1 MAEFGFGPAS
11 RDEKLVF
18 GAQRRGYPGK
28 FVQKQVAD
36 DWIACIMVQGVLRI
50 VCLLSDDELKYYPTL
65 SDGLLGLYAGAFG
78 KDNVLWAP
86 TADRQLPT
94 GEAVRHILYF
104 LYEETLK
111 GEKVVVHC
119 SAGLGRTGLVPAAW
133 LVYHHNL
140 TERKAVRTVEEQNRS
155 PREAVLYGSAKEEEL
170 MKVLAVARELGKP
183 TNKFQDPNKF

>member
-18 GAQRRGYPGK
+18 GVQRPGYPGK
-28 FVQKQVAD
+28 FVQKQVAE
-36 DWIACIMVQGVLRI
+36 DWIAFIKVQGVLRV
-50 VCLLSDDELKYYPTL
+50 VCLLSNDELKYYPTL

-94 GEAVRHILYF
+94 GETVRHILYF
-104 LYEETLK
+104 LHEATLK

-119 SAGLGRTGLVPAAW
+119 SAGLGRTGLVLAAW

-155 PREAVLYGSAKEEEL
+155 PREAVLYGSAKENEL

-183 TNKFQDPNKF
+183 T